1 MADRPQMVDRV
12 LGLLAGTAVGDGLG
26 APFEGRSSVPAT
38 ALDRWIFSSQTLH
51 HTDDTAMAMVLAE
64 HLAHSGGIDQAVLA
78 SDFAV
83 AWHQEPTRGYGGG
96 AAQVLA
102 AIADGSDWRQ
112 AAVSVFAGGSWGNG
126 AAMRVAPVAVVSTS
140 VPEAAELGRRSAEI
154 THAHAHGR
162 HGAALQAAAAHLA
175 LHSDPG
181 QLLDADAFLVDLADV
196 VPSESWQ
203 EKLVRIRA
211 LLERETTAEE
221 AAEAL
226 GNGISA
232 LGSVPLAVFAFLRH
246 TEAPEAAI
254 RFAIRCGGDTDTIA
268 AMTGA
273 LAGARH
279 GYAGLP
285 ASWTARLEAGP
296 RLHRITEQLTLDW
309 SARGSTRHGPPED
322 QHTPRHTPR

>member
-26 APFEGRSSVPAT
+26 APFEGQSSVPAT

-64 HLAHSGGIDQAVLA
+64 HLAHSGGINQAVLA

-83 AWHQEPTRGYGGG
+83 AWYQEPMRGYGAG

-102 AIADGSDWRQ
+102 AIADGAHWRQ

-140 VPEAAELGRRSAEI
+140 VPEAAELGRRSAEL

-162 HGAALQAAAAHLA
+162 HGAALQSAAAYLA
-175 LHSDPG
+175 LHSDPDHP
-181 QLLDADAFLVDLADV
+181 LDAEAFLFDLADV

-203 EKLVRIRA
+203 KKLTHIRA
-211 LLERETTAEE
+211 LLGHEAATEE
-221 AAEAL
+221 AAEVL
-226 GNGISA
+226 GNDISA
-232 LGSVPLAVFAFLRH
+232 LGSVPLAIFAFLCH
-246 TEAPEAAI
+246 AESPETAIRAAI
-254 RFAIRCGGDTDTIA
+254 RSGGDTDTIA

-279 GYAGLP
+279 GHTGLP

-296 RLHRITEQLTLDW
+296 RLHQITEHLTGDW
-309 SARGSTRHGPPED
+309 SAHGSIPPRR
-322 QHTPRHTPR
+322 PRQ

>member
-1 MADRPQMVDRV
+1 MADRPQLVDRV

-26 APFEGRSSVPAT
+26 APFEGRSSVSAT

-64 HLAHSGGIDQAVLA
+64 HMVHSGGINQAVLA

-83 AWHQEPTRGYGGG
+83 AWYQEPMRGYGGG

-102 AIADGSDWRQ
+102 AIADGAHWRQ
-112 AAVSVFAGGSWGNG
+112 AAVSVFEGGSWGNG

-162 HGAALQAAAAHLA
+162 HGAALQSAAAYLA
-175 LHSDPG
+175 LHSDPDHP
-181 QLLDADAFLVDLADV
+181 LDTDAFLIDLTDV

-203 EKLVRIRA
+203 EKLVRGRA
-211 LLERETTAEE
+211 LLEREASTGE
-221 AAEAL
+221 AVKAL
-226 GNGISA
+226 GNDISA

-246 TEAPEAAI
+246 AESPEAAI
-254 RFAIRCGGDTDTIA
+254 RAAIRSGGDTDTIA

-273 LAGARH
+273 LVGARH
-279 GYAGLP
+279 GHAGLP

-296 RLHRITEQLTLDW
+296 RLQRITELLTGDW
-309 SARGSTRHGPPED
+309 TTHGPFP
-322 QHTPRHTPR
+322 PRRSQR